1 MTESLHTVTIYG
13 AKGCCLCDDALER
26 VLDVQ
31 GSVPF
36 LLEKTDISGSPEL
49 QQQYG
54 EAIPVV
60 CIDGVE
66 VFRYRVNK
74 TRLLQILRG
83 QGGV

>member
-13 AKGCCLCDDALER
+13 KKECCLCDEALVKLLEAKH
-26 VLDVQ
+26 L
-31 GSVPF
+31 VPF
-36 LLEKTDISGSPEL
+36 LLEKTDISGDPEL

-74 TRLLQILRG
+74 TRLLQILRM
-83 QGGV
+83 